1 MEDQIEREQFCF
13 IDEIEGKKY
22 IYIYIS
28 DNSNWENY
36 IIIRD
41 KLKAIE
47 YSKKYNCK
55 IEIFSQIED
64 GIFTPHY
71 KYYKNGEY
79 FTVTRN

>member
-13 IDEIEGKKY
+13 IDEIERKKY

-28 DNSNWENY
+28 DNSNWNDY

-41 KLKAIE
+41 KIKAIE

-64 GIFTPHY
+64 GIFKPLH

-79 FTVTRN
+79 FTVN